1 MSKIINIKN
10 LTTRSKETKWQRELD
25 LIEEDLIRITKA
37 RTSIF
42 LNEKDFDKRADPA
55 RPENAE
61 RDIHIY
67 NITRMLFEKHLPV
80 KVRARCARMLLTY
93 DPIKNAVICFYFS
106 LSQNEKQKVN
116 EQLKDFLLTPLFQGQ
131 TAMNH
136 KFEIDAFFQN
146 LLTDIKTKRG

>member
-10 LTTRSKETKWQRELD
+10 LTTRSKETKWDKELNQIENH
-25 LIEEDLIRITKA
+25 LIEITKA
-37 RTSIF
+37 RTDIF
-42 LNEKDFDKRADPA
+42 LNENDFDKRADPT
-55 RPENAE
+55 RKENAE

-67 NITRMLFEKHLPV
+67 NLTRMLYEKHLPV

-106 LSQNEKQKVN
+106 LSQNEKQQVN

-146 LLTDIKTKRG
+146 LLTHLKRG

>member
-1 MSKIINIKN
+1 
-10 LTTRSKETKWQRELD
+10 
-25 LIEEDLIRITKA
+25 
-37 RTSIF
+37 
-42 LNEKDFDKRADPA
+42 
-55 RPENAE
+55 
-61 RDIHIY
+61 
-67 NITRMLFEKHLPV
+67 MLYEKHLPV

-106 LSQNEKQKVN
+106 LSQNEKQQVN

-146 LLTDIKTKRG
+146 LLTHLKRG